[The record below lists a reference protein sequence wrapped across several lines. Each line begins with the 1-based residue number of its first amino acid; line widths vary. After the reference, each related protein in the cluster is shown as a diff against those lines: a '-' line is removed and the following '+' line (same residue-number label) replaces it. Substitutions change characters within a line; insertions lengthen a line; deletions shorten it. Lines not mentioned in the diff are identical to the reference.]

1 MNKLRKQPF
10 SFFILH
16 SSLFTLH
23 SSLRAKRDFSFFILH
38 SSFFI
43 LLLSA
48 LSAKAQ
54 TEVAQFRPGV
64 TPEGVNYFLP
74 QTRLEVVVVAEK
86 TVVLPGDF
94 AAYADRYLRLKDVPA
109 EEQTEWE
116 LKSISLHP
124 YGIPDPDKAY
134 SIRLRAK
141 TAAPL
146 VSLTEDG
153 LLLAINAEAAPEPL
167 PQLPNAVPAPAPLQ
181 PRDFMTQEIL
191 AAGNTAKMAQL
202 TADEI
207 YDIRESRNAILRGEA
222 DNTPKDGQQLR
233 LMLEGLERQEN
244 ALLALFRGQRL
255 TSTEVFTFDFDPAA
269 DTTALDKPQLLCR
282 FSRRLG
288 LVATDDLSGEPVW
301 ITIKSLHNLPQTLN
315 EADGAKK
322 KARSEQGVYVNL
334 PLRTRIDVFTAT
346 KSLAT
351 LDVPIAQWGTV
362 EVLSEALF
370 NKLSDTRVRIH
381 QHTGSVR
388 EITGH

>member
-1 MNKLRKQPF
+1 MNKQRKLL
-10 SFFILH
+10 S
-16 SSLFTLH
+16 
-23 SSLRAKRDFSFFILH
+23 
-38 SSFFI
+38 
-43 LLLSA
+43 LLLLASA
-48 LSAKAQ
+48 LSAHAQ
-54 TEVAQFRPGV
+54 TEVSEFRPGL

-94 AAYADRYLRLKDVPA
+94 AAYADRYLRLKDVPT

-116 LKSISLHP
+116 LKSISLFP
-124 YGIPDPDKAY
+124 YGIPDPEKAY

-146 VSLTEDG
+146 VSLTDDG
-153 LLLAINAEAAPEPL
+153 LLLGINSEAAPEPL
-167 PQLPNAVPAPAPLQ
+167 PQLPKAVPAPSPLQ

-191 AAGNTAKMAQL
+191 SAGNTAKMAQL

-222 DNTPKDGQQLR
+222 DNTPKDGQQLK
-233 LMLEGLERQEN
+233 LMLDGLDRQEK
-244 ALLALFRGQRL
+244 ALLALFSGQRL
-255 TSTEVFTFDFDPAA
+255 TSTEVFTFDYDPAA
-269 DTTALDKPQLLCR
+269 DSTALAKPQLLCR

-301 ITIKSLHNLPQTLN
+301 ITIKSLHNLPQAVDN
-315 EADGAKK
+315 PDVAKK
-322 KARSEQGVYVNL
+322 KARMEQGIYVNQ
-334 PLRTRIDVFTAT
+334 PLRTRVEVFTAT
-346 KSLAT
+346 QSLAT
-351 LDVPIAQWGTV
+351 LDVPIAQLGTV
-362 EVLSEALF
+362 EVLSDALF
-370 NKLSDTRVRIH
+370 NKLFDTHVRIH